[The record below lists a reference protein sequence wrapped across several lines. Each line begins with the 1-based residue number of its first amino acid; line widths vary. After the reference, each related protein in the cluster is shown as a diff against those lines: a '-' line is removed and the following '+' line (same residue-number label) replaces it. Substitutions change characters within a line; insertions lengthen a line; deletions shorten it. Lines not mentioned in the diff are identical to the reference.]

1 MRIFLIILPL
11 LLFSQEKENPK
22 ISEVTVE
29 DLTRIVRTIVQDT
42 LDDCAVTGEMKGRA
56 KLNLDVEGEVVAR
69 IVCNNDIGVN
79 SDTKAENARL
89 VLPQT
94 QDNQYPFSDVVR
106 VGNILYISGII
117 GVNENDNLVMGGL
130 IEESHQ
136 IFRNLK
142 KILDIYE
149 INFSNIF
156 KCTVFI
162 DDIDKWSEFNSVYT
176 KYFKKPYP
184 ARSALGADGLALG
197 AEVEL
202 ECNASLVS

>member
-11 LLFSQEKENPK
+11 FLFSQEEKNQK

-42 LDDCAVTGEMKGRA
+42 LDDCSVTGEMKGRA
-56 KLNLDVEGEVVAR
+56 KLNLDVEGEVIAR
-69 IVCNNDIGVN
+69 IVCNKDVGIDE
-79 SDTKAENARL
+79 DTQAENSRL

-130 IEESHQ
+130 VEESHQ

-162 DDIDKWSEFNSVYT
+162 DDIDKWGEFNSVYT
-176 KYFKKPYP
+176 KYFQKPYP

-202 ECNASLVS
+202 ECNANLVS